1 MYQCFECGGQFEEP
15 VSDLGTIVGTDDSGD
30 FGIRPR
36 FCCPYCLSES
46 VGEIEEE

>member
-30 FGIRPR
+30 FGFYPR
-36 FCCPYCLSES
+36 FNGPYCLSEL
-46 VGEIEEE
+46 VEEIEEE